1 MPYSESIWQ
10 NSMPDLMRK
19 GDDVMRRLIFL
30 TTLSLI
36 TCLVLCSCGKVN
48 GYKKKD
54 LVPINEGVGIDNIQ
68 VFCVDCNEGKG
79 ITVKIENLTDLASIT
94 RSRSWSAAHG
104 TMCLM

>member
-36 TCLVLCSCGKVN
+36 ICLLLCSCGKIN
-48 GYKKKD
+48 GYNKKD
-54 LVPINEGVGIDNIQ
+54 LVPINERAGTDNIK
-68 VFCVDCNEGKG
+68 VYCVDCNEGKD
-79 ITVKIENLTDLASIT
+79 ITVKIKNLTDDVF
-94 RSRSWSAAHG
+94 G
-104 TMCLM
+104 FGE